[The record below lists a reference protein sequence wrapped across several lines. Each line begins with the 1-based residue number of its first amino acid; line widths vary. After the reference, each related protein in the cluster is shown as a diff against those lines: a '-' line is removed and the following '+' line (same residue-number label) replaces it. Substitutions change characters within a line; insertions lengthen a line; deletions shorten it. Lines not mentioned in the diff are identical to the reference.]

1 MMGGRASGA
10 YAPHLSPGVAGAVA
24 GINLSNLS
32 TFSLAQS
39 KHFFP
44 DARYHFC
51 GGWSKAAATA
61 GWTSGMR
68 VAAAASALAATNVA
82 AAGHGVVT
90 AYFPRPLSISNSF
103 GHE

>member
-51 GGWSKAAATA
+51 GGWSKTAATA
-61 GWTSGMR
+61 GLTSGMR
-68 VAAAASALAATNVA
+68 VAAVAAVLAATTVA
-82 AAGHGVVT
+82 TTGHGVVA
-90 AYFPRPLSISNSF
+90 AYLPRPLA
-103 GHE
+103 